1 MRPSQISTS
10 AGNYSPGSG
19 VLYSLH
25 SSRESTGEPAGERV
39 PYIFRGTGNGSYEFL
54 GETYVHE
61 IMHGEA
67 VKDKETSQ
75 FSEQEIALR

>member
-1 MRPSQISTS
+1 
-10 AGNYSPGSG
+10 
-19 VLYSLH
+19 
-25 SSRESTGEPAGERV
+25 V